1 MIASE
6 TMTEY
11 FWTEVDRNINCIEQ
25 ALNRLKHNPGDRDS
39 LSEISEAAKAITDL
53 SMVHGYEG
61 IETIACRLDSTL
73 RTVKDPGITPE
84 IIAEIEE
91 TMGVMK
97 EVVSTSDEKGIV
109 PKIRALEEGVV
120 EETEH
125 LFDIKEPEYLF
136 SLMSEEGGGVEE
148 VVVSPPKKESRPA
161 SLLEEIREMRK
172 EETGVKDIEV
182 QRKMKDG
189 KPELLKRILSY
200 LGFKKKGRVKEAIA
214 G

>member
-1 MIASE
+1 MTASE

-11 FWTEVDRNINCIEQ
+11 FWAEVDRNINCIEE
-25 ALNRLKHNPGDRDS
+25 ALTRLKDNPEDRDS
-39 LSEISEAAKAITDL
+39 LSEISEAAKAIADL

-61 IETIACRLDSTL
+61 IETIACRLDSTVK
-73 RTVKDPGITPE
+73 TVKDPRVSPE

-97 EVVSTSDEKGIV
+97 EAVSTSDEKEIV
-109 PKIRALEEGVV
+109 HKITIPEEDV

-136 SLMSEEGGGVEE
+136 SLMSEEGGEVEE

-172 EETGVKDIEV
+172 EEAGVKDIEV
-182 QRKMKDG
+182 QKKMKDG

-200 LGFKKKGRVKEAIA
+200 LGFKKKGRVKEAMA